1 MNESEQIQSSHPSSN
16 KKNNTSLIF
25 NVVLTIAVVVLFIL
39 QFTSKPSKS
48 GPTSSGSTS
57 SGEGLNIVYFN
68 ADSLLANYKMYD
80 TEREELKKKS
90 QEYENR
96 LAGDQRTFEKEAR
109 EFQQRAEFLTIT
121 DREARQ
127 EKLMRK
133 QQELMQLQE
142 KLSGQLMRDE
152 AEMTERIFDTIEAY
166 LKEYVAD
173 RNIHYILS
181 YSRGGGIWYANS
193 ENDIT
198 DDLIAEL
205 NKRYEKAKK

>member
-1 MNESEQIQSSHPSSN
+1 MNESEQIQSSHPSGN

-25 NVVLTIAVVVLFIL
+25 NVVLSIAVVVLFIL
-39 QFTSKPSKS
+39 QFTNKPGKS
-48 GPTSSGSTS
+48 TPTSAGTNN

-142 KLSGQLMRDE
+142 RLSGQLMRDE

-173 RNIHYILS
+173 QKIDYILS
-181 YSRGGGIWYANS
+181 YSRGGGIWYANP

-198 DDLIAEL
+198 SELISEL